1 MIIGPSLKFVLPGA
15 VLGAAALLL
24 VSGAHAQ
31 TLLAPHRAVYEL
43 SIDPAKSSSKIDRAQ
58 GRIAFEITGNDCV
71 GYRINLRQVT
81 QLDSGEGRETMS
93 DLRSDTWEAGDAK
106 SFTFKTQ
113 NYVNQDLR
121 DDVNGAVERTQD
133 GGFQV
138 RLVKPKANPF
148 PLKGPILLPTEH
160 LKKLIEAG
168 SAGQTILEAKV
179 YDGSPDGKKVYDTLS
194 IIGQGTTGAAE
205 EDSAKKPELSSV
217 KRYPVTVSYFEPGAG
232 ERTPAYVLGFDL
244 YENGVSRA
252 LKLDYGGFALK
263 GELKT
268 VEFLKPLPCKK

>member
-1 MIIGPSLKFVLPGA
+1 MLPRNLPRVLF
-15 VLGAAALLL
+15 LSAAALAAILPAAPAAQAQPVL
-24 VSGAHAQ
+24 V
-31 TLLAPHRAVYEL
+31 PHRAVYEL
-43 SIDPAKSSSKIDRAQ
+43 SIDPGKSGSKIDRAQ
-58 GRIAFEITGNDCV
+58 GRIAFEITGNACQ
-71 GYRINLRQVT
+71 GYAITLRQVT
-81 QLDSGEGRETMS
+81 RLDSGEGRETMS
-93 DLRSDTWEAGDAK
+93 DLRSITWEGGDAK
-106 SFTFKTQ
+106 SFRFKTQ
-113 NYVNQDLR
+113 NFVNQDLK
-121 DDVNGAVERTQD
+121 DDVDGSVERAKD

-138 RLVKPKANPF
+138 RLAKPKSNPF

-194 IIGQGTTGAAE
+194 IIGAGTNAAPE
-205 EDSAKKPELSSV
+205 EDPAKKPELSAI
-217 KRYPVTVSYFEPGAG
+217 KRYPVTVSYFEQGAG

-263 GELKT
+263 GELKS
-268 VEFLKPLPCKK
+268 VEFLKAAPCKK

>member
-1 MIIGPSLKFVLPGA
+1 MPVRTRVRYAFGFV
-15 VLGAAALLL
+15 VLAAAFSAASAAVAQPVL
-24 VSGAHAQ
+24 V
-31 TLLAPHRAVYEL
+31 PHRAVYEL
-43 SIDPAKSSSKIDRAQ
+43 SIDPGKSGSKIDRAQ
-58 GRIAFEITGNDCV
+58 GRIAFEITGNACQ
-71 GYRINLRQVT
+71 GYKINLRQVT
-81 QLDSGEGRETMS
+81 RLDSGEGRETMS
-93 DLRSDTWEAGDAK
+93 DLRSETWEGGDAK

-113 NYVNQDLR
+113 NYVNQDLK

-138 RLVKPKANPF
+138 RLVKPKSSPF

-168 SAGQTILEAKV
+168 GAGQNILEAKV

-194 IIGQGTTGAAE
+194 VIGAGTTSGVE
-205 EDSAKKPELSSV
+205 EDPAKKPELSEM

-263 GELKT
+263 GELKS
-268 VEFLKPLPCKK
+268 VEFLKAAPCKK

>member
-1 MIIGPSLKFVLPGA
+1 MTVGRPLKFMIALA
-15 VLGAAALLL
+15 AAAALPLA
-24 VSGAHAQ
+24 SAAAQ

-43 SIDPAKSSSKIDRAQ
+43 SIDPGKSSGKIDRAQ
-58 GRIAFEITGNDCV
+58 GKIAFEITGNDCV
-71 GYRINLRQVT
+71 GYKINLRQVT

-93 DLRSDTWEAGDAK
+93 DLRSETWEGGDAR

-138 RLVKPKANPF
+138 RLVKPKSSPF

-168 SAGQTILEAKV
+168 SAGQVILEAKV

-194 IIGQGTTGAAE
+194 IIGQGTTGAAD
-205 EDSAKKPELSSV
+205 EDPAKKPELSAM
-217 KRYPVTVSYFEPGAG
+217 KRFPVTVSYFEQGTG

-263 GELKT
+263 GELKSI
-268 VEFLKPLPCKK
+268 EFLKAMPCKR

>member
-1 MIIGPSLKFVLPGA
+1 MTIGSPLKFVLAPSL
-15 VLGAAALLL
+15 VAAAL
-24 VSGAHAQ
+24 VSVTGAEAQ
-31 TLLAPHRAVYEL
+31 TLLVPHRAVYEL

-58 GRIAFEITGNDCV
+58 GRIAFEITGNDCI
-71 GYRINLRQVT
+71 GYKINLRQVT

-93 DLRSDTWEAGDAK
+93 DLRSETWEGGDAK

-113 NYVNQDLR
+113 NFVNQDLR
-121 DDVNGAVERTQD
+121 DDVNGAAERAQD

-138 RLVKPKANPF
+138 RLVKPKSNPF
-148 PLKGPILLPTEH
+148 PLNGPILLPTEH

-168 SAGQTILEAKV
+168 TAGQTILEAKV

-194 IIGQGTTGAAE
+194 VIGQGTNAIAD

-217 KRYPVTVSYFEPGAG
+217 KRYPVTVSYFEQGTG

-252 LKLDYGGFALK
+252 LRLDYGGFALK
-263 GELKT
+263 GDLKSI
-268 VEFLKPLPCKK
+268 EFLKASPCKK